1 MAAMEPRIQF
11 AQTADRARGGQIL
24 VSDMVR
30 TVGGSLA
37 GVEFRD
43 AGRKQLK
50 GIPDRQRVYGVVW
63 E

>member
-1 MAAMEPRIQF
+1 
-11 AQTADRARGGQIL
+11 
-24 VSDMVR
+24 VSEVVR

-50 GIPDRQRVYGVVW
+50 GIPARQRVYEVVW
-63 E
+63 REEATRRNAAIA